1 MSTRLS
7 DPPLDHATS
16 VFAGARPRLFAIAFR
31 ILQDVGDAEDIV
43 QDAWL
48 RWQRTDRSVVLDPGA
63 FLATTTTRL
72 ALNAARCA
80 HRRHETPAAGWFIE
94 PVAGG
99 AGPELE
105 AERRD
110 AVEAVITL
118 LMERLTPAERATYL
132 LREGFGYPYRR
143 IAELLRLQVAH
154 ARQLVRRA
162 RQRLTSDRRAPV
174 DAAARRRLVEA
185 FVAAARTGDLAG
197 LEELLARATTN
208 GAVLSQPAPPPGPTG

>member
-16 VFAGARPRLFAIAFR
+16 VFAGARPRLLAIAFR
-31 ILQDVGDAEDIV
+31 ILQDPGDAEDIV

-48 RWQRTDRSVVLDPGA
+48 RWQRTDRSVVLDPAA

-80 HRRHETPAAGWFIE
+80 RRRHEA
-94 PVAGG
+94 PVAGRFVEAVEGG
-99 AGPELE
+99 AGPQVE

-118 LMERLTPAERATYL
+118 LMERLTPVERATYL
-132 LREGFGYPYRR
+132 LREGFDYPYRR

-154 ARQLVRRA
+154 TRQLARRA
-162 RQRLTSDRRAPV
+162 RLGLASDRREPV

-185 FVAAARTGDLAG
+185 FLAAARTGDLAV
-197 LEELLARATTN
+197 LETLLARSALRGT
-208 GAVLSQPAPPPGPTG
+208 